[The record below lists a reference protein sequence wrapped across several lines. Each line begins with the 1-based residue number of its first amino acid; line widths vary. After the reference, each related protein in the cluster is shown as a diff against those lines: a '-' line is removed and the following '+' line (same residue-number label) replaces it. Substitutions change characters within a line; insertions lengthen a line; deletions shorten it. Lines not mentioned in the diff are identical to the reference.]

1 MKKEMNLPQIEI
13 VLMNE
18 EDIIRTSGEVP
29 WWTEE

>member
-1 MKKEMNLPQIEI
+1 MKKEMKLPQIEI

-29 WWTEE
+29 WWTE

>member
-1 MKKEMNLPQIEI
+1 MKKEMKLPQIEI